1 VGTGYVGLVTGTC
14 LAYLGRSVVCV
25 DIDERKIQMLRE
37 GKSPIYEP
45 GLDQLIATGIQRGN
59 LRFSTDLAAAVKESE
74 IIFIAV
80 GTPPLASGKADLSYV
95 KTVAQSVGRALDC
108 DRRRVVVNKSTVPIG
123 SGNWVEMLVKE
134 GLQENPIYRER
145 LANMAAALSA
155 SQPAT
160 QSANASG
167 NVSESPATTGASR
180 RLAGLK
186 PEDVFLVASNPEFL
200 REGAAITDTFY
211 PDRIVIGAT
220 DAYAAERLRAL
231 YKPIVEQTFVP
242 PASAPRAAGFTTVPV
257 VTTDL
262 ASAEMI
268 KYAANAFLATKISF
282 ANEIANIC
290 ERVGADVQEVVRGF
304 GLDSRIGPKFLN
316 AGVGW
321 GGSCFGKDVSAI
333 IDIAN
338 EYNYEPELLRSTVSV
353 NKRQRHVPVMKLQ
366 EVLKIIKGKT
376 IGLLGLAFKPET
388 DDLRDAPAL
397 EIARE
402 LLEMGA
408 RVKAYD
414 PIANEVC
421 AKQYPELKIEYASNA
436 VSLAEDCDAVV
447 IVTEWEEF
455 RYLDLAKVGEVMNSK
470 VMIDGRNVLDP
481 AAVEAAGF
489 KYRGIGR

>member
-1 VGTGYVGLVTGTC
+1 MEVCVVGTGYVGLVTGTC

-45 GLDQLIATGIQRGN
+45 GLDQLITTSIQRGN
-59 LRFSTDLAAAVKESE
+59 LRFSTDLASAVKESE
-74 IIFIAV
+74 VIFIAV
-80 GTPPLASGKADLSYV
+80 GTPPLPTGKADLSYV
-95 KTVAQSVGRALDC
+95 KAVAQSVGRALDC
-108 DRRRVVVNKSTVPIG
+108 ERRRIVVNKSTVPIG
-123 SGNWVEMLVKE
+123 SGNWVEMLVRE
-134 GLQENPIYRER
+134 GLQENPAYRER
-145 LANMAAALSA
+145 LATAAAGQGGS
-155 SQPAT
+155 
-160 QSANASG
+160 
-167 NVSESPATTGASR
+167 ATTTVSR
-180 RLAGLK
+180 KLNGIK

-200 REGAAITDTFY
+200 REGSAITDTFY

-220 DAYAAERLRAL
+220 DSYAAERLRAL
-231 YKPIVEQTFVP
+231 YEPIVEQTFVP
-242 PASAPRAAGFTTVPV
+242 PASSPRASGFTAVPV

-290 ERVGADVQEVVRGF
+290 ERVGADIKEVVRGF

-353 NKRQRHVPVMKLQ
+353 NKRQRHVPVLKLQ

-388 DDLRDAPAL
+388 DDIRDAPAL

-421 AKQYPELKIEYASNA
+421 AKQYPDLKIEYSTDAI
-436 VSLAEDCDAVV
+436 SLAEDCDAIV

-455 RYLDLAKVGEVMNSK
+455 QYLDLKEVGEVMNTK
-470 VMIDGRNVLDP
+470 VLVDGRNVLDP

>member
-1 VGTGYVGLVTGTC
+1 MNVCVVGTGYVGLVTGTC
-14 LAYLGRSVVCV
+14 LAYLGRNVICV
-25 DIDERKIQMLRE
+25 DIDERKINMLRE

-45 GLDQLIATGIQRGN
+45 GLDQLINIGVSRGN
-59 LRFSTDLAAAVKESE
+59 LRFSTDLATSLKESE

-80 GTPPLASGKADLSYV
+80 GTPPLPSGRADLSYV
-95 KTVAQSVGRALDC
+95 KAVAQEVGRSLDC
-108 DRRRVVVNKSTVPIG
+108 ERRRVVVNKSTVPIG
-123 SGNWVEMLVKE
+123 SGNWVEMLIKE
-134 GLQENPIYRER
+134 GLNENPAYREK
-145 LANMAAALSA
+145 LAKAASA
-155 SQPAT
+155 E
-160 QSANASG
+160 N
-167 NVSESPATTGASR
+167 TGASTATSR
-180 RLAGLK
+180 RLNSLK
-186 PEDVFLVASNPEFL
+186 PEDIFLVASNPEFL
-200 REGAAITDTFY
+200 REGSAITDTFY

-220 DAYAAERLRAL
+220 NGYAAERLRAL
-231 YKPIVEQTFVP
+231 YEPIVEQTFIP
-242 PASAPRAAGFTTVPV
+242 PASAPRPAAFTAVPV

-290 ERVGADVQEVVRGF
+290 ERVGADVKEVVRGF

-321 GGSCFGKDVSAI
+321 GGSCFGKDVSALV
-333 IDIAN
+333 DIAK
-338 EYNYEPELLRSTVSV
+338 EYGYEPSLLHSTVDV
-353 NKRQRHVPVMKLQ
+353 NKRQRHVPVHKLQ

-388 DDLRDAPAL
+388 DDIRDAPAL

-414 PIANEVC
+414 PIANDAC
-421 AKQYPELKIEYASNA
+421 RRQHPDLKVEYADDA
-436 VSLAEDCDAVV
+436 VSLAEDCDALVV
-447 IVTEWEEF
+447 VTEWEEF
-455 RYLDLAKVGEVMNSK
+455 RYLDLEKLGEVMNAK
-470 VMIDGRNVLDP
+470 VLIDGRNILDP
-481 AAVEAAGF
+481 NAVEAAGF

>member
-1 VGTGYVGLVTGTC
+1 MEVCVVGTGYVGLVTGTC

-45 GLDQLIATGIQRGN
+45 GLDQLITTGIQRGN
-59 LRFSTDLAAAVKESE
+59 LRFSTDLASAVKESE

-80 GTPPLASGKADLSYV
+80 GTPPMASGKADLSYV
-95 KTVAQSVGRALDC
+95 KAVAQSVGRAMDC
-108 DRRRVVVNKSTVPIG
+108 ERRRVVVNKSTVPIG

-134 GLQENPIYRER
+134 GLQENPAYRER
-145 LANMAAALSA
+145 QAVAAAG
-155 SQPAT
+155 
-160 QSANASG
+160 QSNS
-167 NVSESPATTGASR
+167 TTTTTSR
-180 RLAGLK
+180 KLNGIK
-186 PEDVFLVASNPEFL
+186 PEEVFLVASNPEFL
-200 REGAAITDTFY
+200 REGSAITDTFY

-220 DAYAAERLRAL
+220 DSYAAERLRAL
-231 YKPIVEQTFVP
+231 YEPIVEQTFVP
-242 PASAPRAAGFTTVPV
+242 PVSAPRASGFTAVPV

-290 ERVGADVQEVVRGF
+290 ERVGADIKEVVRGF

-338 EYNYEPELLRSTVSV
+338 EYNYEPELLRSTVTV
-353 NKRQRHVPVMKLQ
+353 NKRQRHVPVLKLQ

-388 DDLRDAPAL
+388 DDIRDAPAL

-414 PIANEVC
+414 PIANEAC
-421 AKQYPELKIEYASNA
+421 AKQHPDLKIEYASDA
-436 VSLAEDCDAVV
+436 VSLAEDCDAIV

-455 RYLDLAKVGEVMNSK
+455 QYLDLEKVGEVMNGK
-470 VMIDGRNVLDP
+470 VLVDGRNVLDP

>member
-1 VGTGYVGLVTGTC
+1 MEVCVVGTGYVGLVTGTC

-45 GLDQLIATGIQRGN
+45 GLDQLITTGIQRGN
-59 LRFSTDLAAAVKESE
+59 LRFSTDLASSVRESE
-74 IIFIAV
+74 VIFIAV
-80 GTPPLASGKADLSYV
+80 GTPPLPTGKADLSYV
-95 KTVAQSVGRALDC
+95 KAVAQSVGRALDC
-108 DRRRVVVNKSTVPIG
+108 ERRRIVVNKSTVPIG

-134 GLQENPIYRER
+134 GLQENPAYRER
-145 LANMAAALSA
+145 LATAAAG
-155 SQPAT
+155 
-160 QSANASG
+160 QSNS
-167 NVSESPATTGASR
+167 TTTTASR
-180 RLAGLK
+180 KPNGIK

-200 REGAAITDTFY
+200 REGSAITDTFY
-211 PDRIVIGAT
+211 PDRIVIGAS

-231 YKPIVEQTFVP
+231 YEPIVEQTFVP
-242 PASAPRAAGFTTVPV
+242 PASAPRAEGVTAVPV

-268 KYAANAFLATKISF
+268 KYAANSFLATKISF

-290 ERVGADVQEVVRGF
+290 ERVGADIKEVVRGF

-353 NKRQRHVPVMKLQ
+353 NKRQRHVPVLKLQ

-388 DDLRDAPAL
+388 DDIRDAPAL

-414 PIANEVC
+414 PIANEAC
-421 AKQYPELKIEYASNA
+421 ARQYPDLKIEYSDNA
-436 VSLAEDCDAVV
+436 ISLAEDCDALVV
-447 IVTEWEEF
+447 VTEWEEF
-455 RYLDLAKVGEVMNSK
+455 QYLDLEKVGEVMHSK
-470 VMIDGRNVLDP
+470 VLVDGRNVLDP
-481 AAVEAAGF
+481 AVVEAAGF

>member
-1 VGTGYVGLVTGTC
+1 VDVCVVGTGYVGLVTGTC
-14 LAYLGRSVVCV
+14 LAYLGRNVICV
-25 DIDERKIQMLRE
+25 DIDERKINMLRE

-45 GLDQLIATGIQRGN
+45 GLEQLIHIGLQREN
-59 LRFSTDLAAAVKESE
+59 LRFSTELASSVRSSE

-80 GTPPLASGKADLSYV
+80 GTPPLPTGRADLSYV
-95 KTVAQSVGRALDC
+95 KAVAQEVGRSLDC
-108 DRRRVVVNKSTVPIG
+108 ERRRVIVNKSTVPIG

-134 GLQENPIYRER
+134 GLNENPIYREK
-145 LANMAAALSA
+145 LASVASA
-155 SQPAT
+155 Q
-160 QSANASG
+160 
-167 NVSESPATTGASR
+167 NVEKSKGTSR
-180 RLAGLK
+180 RLNVLK
-186 PEDVFLVASNPEFL
+186 AEDLFLVASNPEFL
-200 REGAAITDTFY
+200 REGSAIVDTFY

-220 DAYAAERLRAL
+220 HSYAAERLRAL
-231 YKPIVEQTFVP
+231 YEPILEQTFIE
-242 PASAPRAAGFTTVPV
+242 PATAPRPSGFTAVPV

-290 ERVGADVQEVVRGF
+290 ERVGADIKEVVRGF

-321 GGSCFGKDVSAI
+321 GGSCFGKDVSAL
-333 IDIAN
+333 IDIAR
-338 EYNYEPELLRSTVSV
+338 EYGYEPPLLHSTVNV
-353 NKRQRHVPVMKLQ
+353 NKRQRLVPVHKLQ

-397 EIARE
+397 EIARQ

-414 PIANEVC
+414 PIANEAC
-421 AKQYPELKIEYASNA
+421 RQQYPDLRVEYSEDEL
-436 VSLAEDCDAVV
+436 SLAEDCDALV
-447 IVTEWEEF
+447 IVTEWEAF
-455 RYLDLAKVGEVMNSK
+455 RYLDLDKIGEVMNTR
-470 VMIDGRNVLDP
+470 VLIDGRNVLDSE
-481 AAVEAAGF
+481 AVEAAGF

>member
-1 VGTGYVGLVTGTC
+1 VEVCVVGTGYVGLVTGTC

-25 DIDERKIQMLRE
+25 DIDERKIQMLRD

-45 GLDQLIATGIQRGN
+45 GLDQLITIGIQRGT
-59 LRFSTDLAAAVKESE
+59 LKFSTDLASAVKASE
-74 IIFIAV
+74 VIFIAV
-80 GTPPLASGKADLSYV
+80 GTPPLTTGKADLSYV

-108 DRRRVVVNKSTVPIG
+108 ERRRVVVNKSTVPIG

-134 GLQENPIYRER
+134 GLQDNPAYRER
-145 LANMAAALSA
+145 LASMVAGQGAAGQAE
-155 SQPAT
+155 
-160 QSANASG
+160 G
-167 NVSESPATTGASR
+167 ATTTVSR
-180 RLAGLK
+180 RLNGIK

-200 REGAAITDTFY
+200 REGSAITDTFY

-231 YKPIVEQTFVP
+231 YEPIVEQTFVP
-242 PASAPRAAGFTTVPV
+242 PPSAPRPSGFTAVPV

-290 ERVGADVQEVVRGF
+290 ERVGADIQEVVRGF

-338 EYNYEPELLRSTVSV
+338 EYHYEPELLRSTVSV
-353 NKRQRHVPVMKLQ
+353 NKRQRHVPVLKLQ

-388 DDLRDAPAL
+388 DDIRDAPAL
-397 EIARE
+397 EIAGQ

-421 AKQYPELKIEYASNA
+421 AKQHPDLKIEYANDA

-455 RYLDLAKVGEVMNSK
+455 RYLDLVKVGEVMNAK
-470 VMIDGRNVLDP
+470 VLIDGRNVLDP
-481 AAVEAAGF
+481 KAVEAAGF

>member
-1 VGTGYVGLVTGTC
+1 MEVCVVGTGYVGLVTGTC

-25 DIDERKIQMLRE
+25 DIDERKIEMLRQ

-45 GLDQLIATGIQRGN
+45 GLDQLIASGIQRGN
-59 LRFSTDLAAAVKESE
+59 LRFSTDLAGAVNDSE
-74 IIFIAV
+74 IIFVAV
-80 GTPPLASGKADLSYV
+80 GTPPLPTGKADLSYV
-95 KTVAQSVGRALDC
+95 KAVAQSVGRALDC
-108 DRRRVVVNKSTVPIG
+108 ERRRVVVNKSTVPIG
-123 SGNWVEMLVKE
+123 SGNWVEMLVKD
-134 GLQENPIYRER
+134 GLQENPAYRER
-145 LANMAAALSA
+145 LASMAAGRTDSSSA
-155 SQPAT
+155 
-160 QSANASG
+160 AS
-167 NVSESPATTGASR
+167 SSR
-180 RLAGLK
+180 KLNGIKA
-186 PEDVFLVASNPEFL
+186 EDVFLVASNPEFL
-200 REGAAITDTFY
+200 REGSAILDTFY

-220 DAYAAERLRAL
+220 DGYAAERLRAL
-231 YKPIVEQTFVP
+231 YEPIVEQTFVP
-242 PASAPRAAGFTTVPV
+242 PASAPRPAGFTAVPV

-290 ERVGADVQEVVRGF
+290 ERVGADIKEVVRGF

-397 EIARE
+397 EIASE

-408 RVKAYD
+408 RVKAFD
-414 PIANEVC
+414 PIANKVC
-421 AKQYPELKIEYASNA
+421 AEQYPDLKIEYADNA
-436 VSLAEDCDAVV
+436 LDLADDCDAVV
-447 IVTEWEEF
+447 IITEWEEF
-455 RYLDLAKVGEVMNSK
+455 RYLDLEKIGQVMNSK
-470 VMIDGRNVLDP
+470 VLIDGRNVLDP
-481 AAVEAAGF
+481 DAVEAAGF

>member
-1 VGTGYVGLVTGTC
+1 MQVCVVGTGYVGLVTGTC
-14 LAYLGRSVVCV
+14 LAHLGRNVICV
-25 DIDERKIQMLRE
+25 DIDERKIAMLRE
-37 GKSPIYEP
+37 GKPPIYEP
-45 GLDQLIATGIQRGN
+45 GLDQLIAAGLHRGI
-59 LRFSTDLAAAVKESE
+59 LTFSSDLAASVKGSE

-80 GTPPLASGKADLSYV
+80 GTPPLPSGKANLAYV
-95 KTVAQSVGRALDC
+95 ETVAREIGRSLDC
-108 DRRRVVVNKSTVPIG
+108 ELRNVIVNKSTVPIG

-134 GLQENPIYRER
+134 GLHDNPVYREK
-145 LANMAAALSA
+145 LATA
-155 SQPAT
+155 S
-160 QSANASG
+160 NAQAG
-167 NVSESPATTGASR
+167 SERATTSR
-180 RLAGLK
+180 RLSGIR
-186 PEDVFLVASNPEFL
+186 PEDLFTIASNPEFL
-200 REGAAITDTFY
+200 REGSAITDTFF

-220 DAYAAERLRAL
+220 DSYAAERLRAL
-231 YKPIVEQTFVP
+231 YEPIVEQTFTP
-242 PASAPRAAGFTTVPV
+242 PASAPRPAGFSAVPV

-290 ERVGADVQEVVRGF
+290 ERVGADVKEVVRGF

-321 GGSCFGKDVSAI
+321 GGSCFGKDVSAL

-338 EYNYEPELLRSTVSV
+338 EYGYDPALLHSTVNV
-353 NKRQRHVPVMKLQ
+353 NKRQRQVVVHKLQ

-397 EIARE
+397 EIARQ

-414 PIANEVC
+414 PIANDTC
-421 AKQYPELKIEYASNA
+421 RFQNPELKIEYADDA
-436 VSLAEDCDAVV
+436 IHLAEDCDAIV
-447 IVTEWEEF
+447 IVTEWEDF
-455 RYLDLAKVGEVMNSK
+455 KYLDLDQVKDVMHHR
-470 VMIDGRNVLDP
+470 VLIDGRNVLDP
-481 AAVEAAGF
+481 EAVALAGF
-489 KYRGIGR
+489 IYRGIGR

>member
-1 VGTGYVGLVTGTC
+1 
-14 LAYLGRSVVCV
+14 V

-45 GLDQLIATGIQRGN
+45 GLDQLIATGIGRGN

-80 GTPPLASGKADLSYV
+80 GTPPLASGRADLSYV
-95 KTVAQSVGRALDC
+95 KAVAQSVGRALDC

-134 GLQENPIYRER
+134 GLQENSIYRER
-145 LANMAAALSA
+145 QASMSA
-155 SQPAT
+155 V
-160 QSANASG
+160 QSAGPSENTAS
-167 NVSESPATTGASR
+167 GASR
-180 RLAGLK
+180 RLAGIK

-200 REGAAITDTFY
+200 REGSAITDTFY

-231 YKPIVEQTFVP
+231 YEPIVEQTFVP
-242 PASAPRAAGFTTVPV
+242 PASAPRPAGFTAVPV

-290 ERVGADVQEVVRGF
+290 ERVGADIQEVVRGF
-304 GLDSRIGPKFLN
+304 GLDSRIGPRFLN

-353 NKRQRHVPVMKLQ
+353 NKRQRHVPVLKLQ

-414 PIANEVC
+414 PIANDAC
-421 AKQYPELKIEYASNA
+421 AKQYPDLKIEYAADS

-455 RYLDLAKVGEVMNSK
+455 RYLDLEKVGDVMNAKVL
-470 VMIDGRNVLDP
+470 IDGRNVLDP
-481 AAVEAAGF
+481 EAVTAAGF

>member
-1 VGTGYVGLVTGTC
+1 VEVCVVGTGYVGLVTGTC
-14 LAYLGRSVVCV
+14 LAYLGRSVICV

-45 GLDQLIATGIQRGN
+45 GLDQLITTGIQRGN

-80 GTPPLASGKADLSYV
+80 GTPPMASGKADLSYV
-95 KTVAQSVGRALDC
+95 KAVAQQVGRSLDC
-108 DRRRVVVNKSTVPIG
+108 ERRRVIVNKSTVPIG
-123 SGNWVEMLVKE
+123 SGNWVEMLVKD
-134 GLQENPIYRER
+134 GLHENSAYRER
-145 LANMAAALSA
+145 LAKLVAG
-155 SQPAT
+155 
-160 QSANASG
+160 QSGSLASG
-167 NVSESPATTGASR
+167 QTEGSTTVSR
-180 RLAGLK
+180 RLNGIK

-200 REGAAITDTFY
+200 REGSAIMDTFY

-231 YKPIVEQTFVP
+231 YEPIVEQTFVP
-242 PASAPRAAGFTTVPV
+242 PASAPRQAGFTAVPV

-290 ERVGADVQEVVRGF
+290 ERVGADIQEVVRGF

-353 NKRQRHVPVMKLQ
+353 NKRQRHVPVLKLQ

-388 DDLRDAPAL
+388 DDIRDAPAL

-414 PIANEVC
+414 PIANDAC
-421 AKQYPELKIEYASNA
+421 ARQYPDLKIEYAGNA
-436 VSLAEDCDAVV
+436 VDLAEDCDAVV

-455 RYLDLAKVGEVMNSK
+455 RYLDLNKVGEVMHSK
-470 VMIDGRNVLDP
+470 VLIDGRNVLDP
-481 AAVEAAGF
+481 EAVEAAGF

>member
-1 VGTGYVGLVTGTC
+1 MDVCVVGTGYVGLVTGTC
-14 LAYLGRSVVCV
+14 LAYLGRNVVCV
-25 DIDERKIQMLRE
+25 DIDERKIKMLRE

-45 GLDQLIATGIQRGN
+45 GLDQLIHTGTQRGN
-59 LRFSTDLAAAVKESE
+59 LRFSTDLPGSVKEAE

-80 GTPPLASGKADLSYV
+80 GTPPLPSGKADLSFV
-95 KTVAQSVGRALDC
+95 KAVAQEIGRTLDC
-108 DRRRVVVNKSTVPIG
+108 KRRCVVVNKSTVPIG

-134 GLQENPIYRER
+134 GLNENPAYREK
-145 LANMAAALSA
+145 L
-155 SQPAT
+155 
-160 QSANASG
+160 ASG
-167 NVSESPATTGASR
+167 QNSGAASTNR
-180 RLAGLK
+180 RTNGLK

-200 REGAAITDTFY
+200 REGSAITDTFY

-220 DAYAAERLRAL
+220 HPYAAERLRAL
-231 YKPIVEQTFVP
+231 YEPIVEQTFIA
-242 PASAPRAAGFTTVPV
+242 PATAPRPSGFTAVPV

-290 ERVGADVQEVVRGF
+290 ERVGADITEVVRGF

-333 IDIAN
+333 IDIAM
-338 EYNYEPELLRSTVSV
+338 EYGYEPALLRNTVEV
-353 NKRQRHVPVMKLQ
+353 NKRQRLVAVHKLQ

-397 EIARE
+397 EIARQ

-408 RVKAYD
+408 RVKVYD
-414 PIANEVC
+414 PIANEAC
-421 AKQYPELKIEYASNA
+421 RRQHPELKIEYAADTVN
-436 VSLAEDCDAVV
+436 LAEDCDALV

-455 RYLDLAKVGEVMNSK
+455 RYLNLDQIGEVMHAK
-470 VMIDGRNVLDP
+470 VLIDGRNVLDP
-481 AAVEAAGF
+481 EAVRASGF
-489 KYRGIGR
+489 QYRGIGR

>member
-1 VGTGYVGLVTGTC
+1 MEVCVVGTGYVGLVTGTC

-25 DIDERKIQMLRE
+25 DIDERKIQMLRK

-45 GLDQLIATGIQRGN
+45 GLDQLITTGIQRGN
-59 LRFSTDLAAAVKESE
+59 LRFSTDLPTAVKESE

-95 KTVAQSVGRALDC
+95 KTVAQSVGRAMDC
-108 DRRRVVVNKSTVPIG
+108 ERRRVVVNKSTVPIG

-134 GLQENPIYRER
+134 GLQENPAYRER
-145 LANMAAALSA
+145 QISIAAGQGTAG
-155 SQPAT
+155 Q
-160 QSANASG
+160 G
-167 NVSESPATTGASR
+167 ESSTTGVGR
-180 RLAGLK
+180 RLNGIK

-200 REGAAITDTFY
+200 REGSAITDTFY

-231 YKPIVEQTFVP
+231 YEPIVEQTFVP
-242 PASAPRAAGFTTVPV
+242 PVSAPRPAGFTAVPV

-353 NKRQRHVPVMKLQ
+353 NKRQRHVPVLKLQ

-397 EIARE
+397 EIAYE

-421 AKQYPELKIEYASNA
+421 KKQYPDLKIEYASDA
-436 VSLAEDCDAVV
+436 ISLAEDCDAVV
-447 IVTEWEEF
+447 IVTDWEEF

-470 VMIDGRNVLDP
+470 VLIDGRNVLDP